1 MNIFLSWSGE
11 QSKRIAELFNSWLPS
26 VIQSINTFYSSNDIA
41 KGKKWDYELSR
52 SLDSCNFGIIILTKE
67 NITAPWIMFEAG
79 ALAKNIDT
87 GRVCTFLFDIKD
99 TDVVGPLASFQNTK
113 NDKKDF
119 FKLLQ
124 DINLLGEHKVSD
136 DVLKRI
142 FEKMWP
148 DLETELEKIKKT
160 TRKSKEEMRTER
172 ELLEESLRILRDMHF
187 KHTIF
192 ANDDDFEFESDDD
205 KVIFDRKNETIKFF
219 NKRKN
224 LYNIQLTQLTDAAEI
239 LDFVFQVA
247 GKSWCKSKHIMD
259 FISCIEEI
267 TKMYFD
273 KNAQGVICPRGN
285 FMSIDWS
292 NRIYKEIQIE

>member
-113 NDKKDF
+113 NVSIRF
-119 FKLLQ
+119 STSC
-124 DINLLGEHKVSD
+124 NL
-136 DVLKRI
+136 I
-142 FEKMWP
+142 
-148 DLETELEKIKKT
+148 
-160 TRKSKEEMRTER
+160 
-172 ELLEESLRILRDMHF
+172 
-187 KHTIF
+187 
-192 ANDDDFEFESDDD
+192 
-205 KVIFDRKNETIKFF
+205 
-219 NKRKN
+219 
-224 LYNIQLTQLTDAAEI
+224 
-239 LDFVFQVA
+239 
-247 GKSWCKSKHIMD
+247 
-259 FISCIEEI
+259 
-267 TKMYFD
+267 
-273 KNAQGVICPRGN
+273 
-285 FMSIDWS
+285 
-292 NRIYKEIQIE
+292 